1 MKRIVVALGGNAI
14 LTDNPSAQA
23 QQAALKSTAES
34 LVDLVKTAKEPVQLI
49 VTHGNGPQVGNL
61 LLQQIDGSS
70 AKNPAMP
77 LDTVGA
83 MTQGEIGFWLAD
95 ALNNAFAQAG
105 VNKDVT
111 AIVTRTLVDATD
123 PAFKQPT
130 KPIGPFYT
138 ANEMHE
144 MVAQHAD
151 WTFVEDAGR
160 GYRRVVPSP
169 KPISIVEAPAVSA
182 LNSTDQVIIA
192 AGGGGIPVVTQAGRL
207 TGVEAVIDKD
217 FSAAKLAELADA
229 DELIILT
236 AVKYVA
242 VNFNQPNEQALGQVS
257 VNQMETYLA
266 EGQFPAG
273 SMKPKVEAAISFV
286 KQTGRPA
293 VITSLDNVK
302 GYLLNGDATIINQ

>member
-23 QQAALKSTAES
+23 QQEALKSTAES
-34 LVDLVKTAKEPVQLI
+34 LVDLVKTAQEPVQLI

-95 ALNNAFAQAG
+95 ALNNAFQQAG
-105 VNKDVT
+105 VDKDVT
-111 AIVTRTLVDATD
+111 ALVTRTLVDPDD

-144 MVAQHAD
+144 MVEQHAD

-192 AGGGGIPVVTQAGRL
+192 AGGGGIPVVDHDGRYA
-207 TGVEAVIDKD
+207 GVEAVIDKD

-242 VNFNQPNEQALGQVS
+242 VNFNQPNEKSLGQVS
-257 VNQMETYLA
+257 IKEMEDYLA
-266 EGQFPAG
+266 DGQFPAG

-302 GYLLNGDATIINQ
+302 GYLLNGDATIINK